1 MNSIGLTHH
10 STGPAREA
18 AQAGEFRRS
27 ASSNPM
33 RSYLAIAS
41 VLVLVACTDKGGY
54 YLEVK
59 PPAGA
64 SATVANDVKDLILP
78 LEVDLQVAES
88 FVKIGFGLNEGQ
100 RFQSTEFLTPR
111 LRVAQAAPL
120 IRLVKQY
127 NEFQGEAVAKAVEKF
142 HGRVSGVEFGREGS
156 PVLYFELPY
165 WSHQREEAPFG
176 TPQTKISD
184 SENDLLVAE
193 LKKIFVIGLHADE
206 FSINHRRV
214 RVWWD

>member
-1 MNSIGLTHH
+1 
-10 STGPAREA
+10 
-18 AQAGEFRRS
+18 
-27 ASSNPM
+27 M
-33 RSYLAIAS
+33 RSYLVIAS

-64 SATVANDVKDLILP
+64 SATAANDAKDLILP
-78 LEVDLQVAES
+78 LEIDLQVAES
-88 FVKIGFGLNEGQ
+88 FVKMGFGLNEGQ

-156 PVLYFELPY
+156 PVLYFDLPY

-193 LKKIFVIGLHADE
+193 LKQIFVIGLHADE
-206 FSINHRRV
+206 FSVNHRRV

>member
-1 MNSIGLTHH
+1 LRDESAKG
-10 STGPAREA
+10 
-18 AQAGEFRRS
+18 RRG
-27 ASSNPM
+27 
-33 RSYLAIAS
+33 RSDAY
-41 VLVLVACTDKGGY
+41 
-54 YLEVK
+54 VK

-64 SATVANDVKDLILP
+64 SATAANDVRDLILP

-127 NEFQGEAVAKAVEKF
+127 NEFQGEAVAKAVEEF

-165 WSHQREEAPFG
+165 WSHQREEAPSG
-176 TPQTKISD
+176 TPHAKISD
-184 SENDLLVAE
+184 AENDLLVAE
-193 LKKIFVIGLHADE
+193 LKKIFVGGLHADE
-206 FSINHRRV
+206 FSVNHRRV